1 MAMPVNSSNEN
12 SVSLDDTEQKQRLL
26 EEAKAELTKKGNYHL
41 DTHGICIGYVVFM
54 QLTAYFIVDAIME
67 PTAEKY
73 AEQFLEAGGAPLNVM
88 NMLKSGYEGMAA
100 ITNTIS
106 TDMGNA
112 FSSDVNAAIT
122 DAISRKIIEKFDPE
136 QADAEYS
143 QTNQL
148 PGHIVEMLSHQAW
161 RKTIYTLSERYPNSI
176 MLSAALQHIA
186 SQGHQAEMTLL
197 SSASLQ
203 TNVFYSLLAECLEK
217 VSPAD
222 EENLREKIEKLV
234 GISCQ
239 REQTYLVS
247 QYLLH
252 SVRQKM
258 GSKAVGVWRIQQE
271 LESHMLDKYKRPQ
284 LAINIRLLLDGLV
297 VGGGDRVADA
307 VASIVQG
314 AYAAPGDV
322 ASLYKEY
329 YSAVSCDKP
338 GPPIRILQNE
348 RVLAPMI
355 DQAFGGLWGKASHD
369 QRSDLLDKYIWLIAY
384 ATIGTDRPMSSTA
397 KDELQQLV
405 AQMKELRSEL
415 PIHPIQT
422 QIYRAIPKVLHWI
435 NTPVLAR
442 IVLLWI
448 RDVTTYDNFT
458 YYNTY
463 FTSTEVPALLLLL
476 EEIAYRHPLLKPLV
490 FAAYKDSFESRVPDF
505 LPEKQ
510 IKLQKMVINRMAALA
525 QLDYALPILNYF
537 DAKRDDVDESVM
549 VYFLHRLLVQFEAPY
564 PDQFCKPVLEL
575 IKHTIDSVKAG
586 KDKEV
591 TCIRDFLAS
600 IDGDLARSLLSE
612 LPDSSASTPIS
623 IE

>member
-1 MAMPVNSSNEN
+1 
-12 SVSLDDTEQKQRLL
+12 
-26 EEAKAELTKKGNYHL
+26 
-41 DTHGICIGYVVFM
+41 
-54 QLTAYFIVDAIME
+54 ME

-73 AEQFLEAGGAPLNVM
+73 AEQFLEAGGTPLNVM
-88 NMLKSGYEGMAA
+88 DMLRLGYEGLAA
-100 ITNTIS
+100 MTNAIS
-106 TDMGNA
+106 KDFGSA
-112 FSSDVNAAIT
+112 FSSDVNTAIA
-122 DAISRKIIEKFDPE
+122 DAVSRKIVERFDPDK
-136 QADAEYS
+136 ADAEFS

-148 PGHIVEMLSHQAW
+148 PDHIVEMLSHQAW
-161 RKTIYTLSERYPNSI
+161 RRTIYMLSERYPNST

-186 SQGHQAEMTLL
+186 NQGHQAEMTSLG
-197 SSASLQ
+197 SASLK
-203 TNVFYSLLAECLEK
+203 THVFYSLLVECLEK

-222 EENLREKIEKLV
+222 EENLHEEIEELV
-234 GISCQ
+234 NISCQ
-239 REQTYLVS
+239 REQTYLVT

-258 GSKAVGVWRIQQE
+258 GSKAVGVWRLQEE

-284 LAINIRLLLDGLV
+284 LAINIKLLLDGLA

-322 ASLYKEY
+322 ASLYNEY
-329 YSAVSCDKP
+329 HSAVSSGGS
-338 GPPIRILQNE
+338 GPPMHILRNE

-355 DQAFGGLWGKASHD
+355 DQAFGGLWGKASQE
-369 QRSDLLDKYIWLIAY
+369 QRSDLLSKYIWLIAY
-384 ATIGTDRPMSSTA
+384 ATVGTDRPMTSAA
-397 KDELQQLV
+397 KDELQNLIS
-405 AQMKELRSEL
+405 QMTELRNGL
-415 PIHPIQT
+415 PVHPIQT
-422 QIYRAIPKVLHWI
+422 QIYQVIPKVLLWI
-435 NTPVLAR
+435 NTPILAR

-463 FTSTEVPALLLLL
+463 FTSTEVPILLLLL
-476 EEIAYRHPLLKPLV
+476 EEIAYRHSLLKPLV
-490 FAAYKDSFESRVPDF
+490 FAAYRDSFESQIPDF

-510 IKLQKMVINRMAALA
+510 IKLQKMVINRMAVLA
-525 QLDYALPILNYF
+525 QLDYALPVLNYF
-537 DAKRDDVDESVM
+537 SAKRDDIDESVM

-575 IKHTIDSVKAG
+575 ITHAIDSVKAG

-591 TCIRDFLAS
+591 TCIRDFLAN
-600 IDGDLARSLLSE
+600 IDDDQARSLLSD
-612 LPDSSASTPIS
+612 LPDPAASTPIS